1 MTTVDQASGVA
12 GKEPLK
18 TLSHYRTM
26 KNKIMFG
33 QNMIAQ
39 VGTIRVGDA
48 VSVKRIAFPPNAE
61 F

>member
-1 MTTVDQASGVA
+1 LA

-18 TLSHYRTM
+18 TLAQYRSM

-33 QNMIAQ
+33 QNVIAQ
-39 VGTIRVGDA
+39 QGTIRIGDA
-48 VSVKRIAFPPNAE
+48 VSVKRVAFPPNAE